1 LESIDDKETT
11 EVYVFGI
18 RRNTLSYKTA
28 ILYIILTVLITS
40 IFNFIIWENQ
50 SDLITRNQQLISE
63 NQSVRF
69 KHIFARQRDQLK
81 DKKNAEAY
89 KRVAEA
95 VAQEGVNEMTVFSE
109 SGEVLYYRGPNASVI
124 PNADEKLILNRV
136 IAKSALE
143 DKEFYHDIHI
153 KERLINLYIPLAL
166 EDGESVIAKFPIRI
180 KSLESEKNVLLRL
193 CLLVTVIVIFLQFI
207 FALFLRK
214 MVIVPISK
222 LEKIT
227 HEVSKGDFNVAI
239 DIKQEDEIGLLA
251 NAFKEMT
258 LSLVRIREEAKGA
271 NPLSGLPGNNVIV
284 KKIEDMIH
292 AKKEFAVIYADLD
305 NFKAYNDKYGF
316 SKGDDAILYTRDCF
330 LDSVKRFG
338 DESSFIGHEGGD
350 DFVVVTGYHNW
361 EEVCK
366 GIITSFDSDVKQFYN
381 ETDAKSG
388 FIESLDRQGRR
399 MRFPLMSISLAVASN
414 HYRPVT
420 DHRAIVSIAAEM
432 KKYVK
437 KIEGSNYAI
446 DKRIN

>member
-1 LESIDDKETT
+1 ML
-11 EVYVFGI
+11 GI
-18 RRNTLSYKTA
+18 RRNSLSYKTA
-28 ILYIILTVLITS
+28 ILYIVLTIVITS

-63 NQSVRF
+63 NQSVRL
-69 KHIFARQRDQLK
+69 KQLFAKQRDLIT
-81 DKKNAEAY
+81 DKTNPDAY
-89 KRVAEA
+89 KRIAEA
-95 VAQEGVNEMTVFSE
+95 AAQDGFRELTVFTE
-109 SGEVLYYRGPNASVI
+109 KGETLYHRGEGKSV
-124 PNADEKLILNRV
+124 PADAEEKIVINRA
-136 IAKSALE
+136 IAKSELE

-166 EDGESVIAKFPIRI
+166 KSGEVIVGKFPIQV

-214 MVIVPISK
+214 IVIVPISK
-222 LEKIT
+222 LEKVT
-227 HEVSKGDFNVAI
+227 HEVSKGDFNQSI
-239 DIKQEDEIGLLA
+239 DIKQDDEIGLLA
-251 NAFKEMT
+251 NAFKEMM

-271 NPLSGLPGNNVIV
+271 NPLTGLPGNNVIV
-284 KKIEDMIH
+284 KKIDEMIH
-292 AKKEFAVIYADLD
+292 QKKEFAVIYGDLD

-330 LDSVKRFG
+330 LDAAKRFG
-338 DESSFIGHEGGD
+338 NAGTFVGHEGGD
-350 DFVVVTGYHNW
+350 DFVIVTDYSNW

-366 GIITSFDSDVKQFYN
+366 GIVAGFDSDIKQFYN
-381 ETDAKSG
+381 EADGKSG

-414 HYRPVT
+414 HYRACE
-420 DHRAIVSIAAEM
+420 DHRMVVSIAAEM

-437 KIEGSNYAI
+437 KMEGSSYAI
-446 DKRIN
+446 DKRTN

>member
-1 LESIDDKETT
+1 ML
-11 EVYVFGI
+11 GI
-18 RRNTLSYKTA
+18 RRNSLSYKTA
-28 ILYIILTVLITS
+28 ILYIVLTIVITS

-63 NQSVRF
+63 NQSVRL
-69 KHIFARQRDQLK
+69 KNLFAKQRDFIK
-81 DKKNAEAY
+81 DKRDPEPYKRIAEA
-89 KRVAEA
+89 A
-95 VAQEGVNEMTVFSE
+95 AQEGVNELVVYTE
-109 SGEVLYYRGPNASVI
+109 KGEVIYYRGPNKAPKPDAEENVVI
-124 PNADEKLILNRV
+124 NRA
-136 IAKSALE
+136 IAKSELE

-153 KERLINLYIPLAL
+153 KDRLINLYIPTSLPSG
-166 EDGESVIAKFPIRI
+166 DVIVGKFPIKI

-214 MVIVPISK
+214 MVIVPVIK

-227 HEVSKGDFNVAI
+227 HEVSKGDFNQAV
-239 DIKQEDEIGLLA
+239 DIKQDDEIGLLA
-251 NAFKEMT
+251 NAFKEMM

-284 KKIEDMIH
+284 TKIEAMIH
-292 AKKEFAVIYADLD
+292 AKKVFAVIYGDLD

-330 LDSVKRFG
+330 LDAAKRFG
-338 DESSFIGHEGGD
+338 NESTFVGHEGGD
-350 DFVVVTGYHNW
+350 DFVIVTDYSNW
-361 EEVCK
+361 EEVSK
-366 GIITSFDSDVKQFYN
+366 GITTAFDENVKQFYN
-381 ETDAKSG
+381 EADAKSG

-399 MRFPLMSISLAVASN
+399 MRFPLMTISLAVASN
-414 HYRPVT
+414 HYRPIE

-437 KIEGSNYAI
+437 KMEGSCYAI
-446 DKRIN
+446 DKRTN

>member
-1 LESIDDKETT
+1 VL
-11 EVYVFGI
+11 GI
-18 RRNTLSYKTA
+18 RRNSLSYKTA

-63 NQSVRF
+63 NQSVRLKQLF
-69 KHIFARQRDQLK
+69 VKQRESIN
-81 DKKNAEAY
+81 DKTNPEPYKRIAEA
-89 KRVAEA
+89 A
-95 VAQEGVNEMTVFSE
+95 AQEGFKTLTVYTE
-109 SGEVLYYRGPNASVI
+109 KGDVLYYRGEGKQAPPDPEEKIVI
-124 PNADEKLILNRV
+124 NRA
-136 IAKSALE
+136 IAKSELE

-153 KERLINLYIPLAL
+153 KERLINLYIPLQL
-166 EDGESVIAKFPIRI
+166 KSGEVIVGKFPIKV
-180 KSLESEKNVLLRL
+180 KSLEEEKNVLLRL

-214 MVIVPISK
+214 IVIVPISK

-227 HEVSKGDFNVAI
+227 HEVSKGDFNQAV
-239 DIKQEDEIGLLA
+239 DIKQDDEIGLLA
-251 NAFKEMT
+251 NAFKEMM

-292 AKKEFAVIYADLD
+292 AKREFAVIYGDLD

-316 SKGDDAILYTRDCF
+316 SKGDDAILYTRDAF
-330 LDSVKRFG
+330 LDAAKRFG
-338 DESSFIGHEGGD
+338 DDSTFVGHEGGD
-350 DFVVVTGYHNW
+350 DFVIVTAYTNW

-366 GIITSFDSDVKQFYN
+366 GIVAGFDSNVKQFYN
-381 ETDAKSG
+381 DTDAKSG

-399 MRFPLMSISLAVASN
+399 MRFPLMTISLAVASN
-414 HYRPVT
+414 HYRPVE
-420 DHRAIVSIAAEM
+420 DHRMIVSIAAEM

-437 KIEGSNYAI
+437 KMEGSSYAI
-446 DKRIN
+446 DKRTN